1 MSDLFSELSQRAQ
14 HLSPEE
20 RAQLAQELV
29 ESLQQEVP
37 PDVGTAWDEEL
48 RGRVASYERGD
59 VKLIPAED
67 VFAEAR
73 RLTR

>member
-1 MSDLFSELSQRAQ
+1 MSDLFSELFQRAQ

-29 ESLQQEVP
+29 ESLQQEIP
-37 PDVGTAWDEEL
+37 PEVDAAWDEEL
-48 RGRVASYERGD
+48 RGRAASYERGD
-59 VKLIPAED
+59 AKLIPAED

-73 RLTR
+73 RLTQ

>member
-37 PDVGTAWDEEL
+37 PEVDATWDEEL

-59 VKLIPAED
+59 AKLISAED

-73 RLTR
+73 RLTQ